1 LISDFRSNAKENA
14 EAEHDSYGGA
24 RHPDSSMDPGTIPS
38 CAQQL
43 EVTVLIFYQFDPVLG
58 VGDGF

>member
-1 LISDFRSNAKENA
+1 
-14 EAEHDSYGGA
+14 
-24 RHPDSSMDPGTIPS
+24 MDPGTIPS

-43 EVTVLIFYQFDPVLG
+43 EVTVLIFYQFDPDLD